1 MFNDGGGFI
10 VNGSG
15 WVFVLMVV
23 AMLFVKWWWLCFL
36 FNGGGEFFVYGG
48 GYVFLFYFIFSVS
61 WIFYSLWWLGLCL

>member
-1 MFNDGGGFI
+1 MTAFF
-10 VNGSG
+10 VYGSG

-61 WIFYSLWWLGLCL
+61 WIFYSLWWVGLCL